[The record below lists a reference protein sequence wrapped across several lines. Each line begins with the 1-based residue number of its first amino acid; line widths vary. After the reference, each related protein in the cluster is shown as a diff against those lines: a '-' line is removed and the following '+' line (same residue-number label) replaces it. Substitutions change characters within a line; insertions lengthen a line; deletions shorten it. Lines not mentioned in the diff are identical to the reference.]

1 MNDIMRS
8 SLIVTIVRAQEES
21 ARNAERMR
29 LLNEAKQDGPSR
41 FSRFVRF
48 PIGRSLVATGRW
60 VQGRAAAPAHEDVN
74 ASPALKLAR

>member
-8 SLIVTIVRAQEES
+8 SLIVTIVRAREES

-29 LLNEAKQDGPSR
+29 LLNEAKQDSPSR
-41 FSRFVRF
+41 FSRFVRV
-48 PIGRSLVATGRW
+48 PIGRSLVATGQW
-60 VQGRAAAPAHEDVN
+60 VHGRAAAPAREEGN